1 MPQYLSPGVYVEEL
15 DGGAR
20 PIEGVGT
27 AVAAF
32 VGLAE
37 RGPFNEPTL
46 VTNWTQFVTTFGE
59 FIEGS
64 YLAHSVYGYFQNGGG
79 IAYIVRIGGD
89 GEGAQ
94 PAARGELAAGDRS
107 GGTRCPLRE
116 GRAPSRPHPAR
127 SGSGGCPHHRP
138 LGPSGNP
145 VSPRLS

>member
-20 PIEGVGT
+20 PIVGVGT

-32 VGLAE
+32 VGLAAG
-37 RGPFNEPTL
+37 GPFNEPTL

-89 GEGAQ
+89 GGEGAQ
-94 PAARGELAAGDRS
+94 PAARGELTAGEGKQLPYRVNAIEAGAATNGRFERS
-107 GGTRCPLRE
+107 DTQTVQPHTTVTE
-116 GRAPSRPHPAR
+116 GAMP
-127 SGSGGCPHHRP
+127 
-138 LGPSGNP
+138 
-145 VSPRLS
+145 